1 MVARTMIIAFL
12 VLLTYL
18 SVTNASNITTDEA
31 SLLAFKAHITS
42 DPNGMLSKNWT
53 KRTHICNWIGISCSK
68 KHQRV
73 TSLVLKSFGFRD
85 SIATDIGNLSF
96 LNFLDIGNNSFHGQ
110 IPDEIG
116 RLRRLKY
123 LYLQMNNLTGQIPQS
138 LGFLTRLQFLHLS
151 ENRLFGNV
159 PLSIFS
165 VSSLKD
171 IDLSRNYE
179 LTGSLPNEI
188 CTNLPVLEYISLQDN
203 QFVGELP
210 SGLNICTKLEV
221 LSLSY
226 NKFTGNLPRDMW
238 NMSKVQELFIGW
250 NNFIGHLSSLEGL
263 YLGSNALS
271 GEVPVR
277 IFNISSLK
285 VIAVAANTL
294 SGKLPSNLG
303 YSLPNLEGLYLGINN
318 FSGTL
323 PSSISN
329 ATKLKFLDL
338 GRNMFS
344 GNVPIDLGINL
355 QQIQSINFQRNML
368 TNAPSSTGE
377 ISFLNSFSH
386 CKYLKFLM
394 IGNNQFNGILPKSSL
409 TNMSLSLE
417 RSSPFTVESGGKSQL
432 KLVTGQTCRG

>member
-1 MVARTMIIAFL
+1 MVARTMLIAFL

-31 SLLAFKAHITS
+31 SLLAFKAQITS
-42 DPNGMLSKNWT
+42 DPNEMLSKNWT
-53 KRTHICNWIGISCSK
+53 KGTHICNWIGISCSK
-68 KHQRV
+68 KV
-73 TSLVLKSFGFRD
+73 TSLVLKSFGFRG

-96 LNFLDIGNNSFHGQ
+96 LNSLDIGNNSFHGQ

-138 LGFLTRLQFLHLS
+138 LGFLTRLQVLHLS

-171 IDLSRNYE
+171 IDLSQNYE

-188 CTNLPVLEYISLQDN
+188 CSNLPVLEYISLQDN

-210 SGLNICTKLEV
+210 KGLNKCTKLEV

-250 NNFIGHLSSLEGL
+250 NNFTGDIPNEMNLPSIRKLSLRRNELVGTLPPSLGNLSTLVMIDIGENKIHGNIPPQLGHLSSLEGL

-271 GEVPVR
+271 DQEKWAKIKAV
-277 IFNISSLK
+277 LK
-285 VIAVAANTL
+285 VGAQ
-294 SGKLPSNLG
+294 G
-303 YSLPNLEGLYLGINN
+303 
-318 FSGTL
+318 
-323 PSSISN
+323 SSIL
-329 ATKLKFLDL
+329 ATTRLETVGSIMGTWQPYQLSILSLEDCWLLFKQRAFGHQTETNPDLVGIGKEIVKKCGGCASSSQDSWRSFKLQE
-338 GRNMFS
+338 GRNM
-344 GNVPIDLGINL
+344 G
-355 QQIQSINFQRNML
+355 
-368 TNAPSSTGE
+368 T
-377 ISFLNSFSH
+377 
-386 CKYLKFLM
+386 C
-394 IGNNQFNGILPKSSL
+394 
-409 TNMSLSLE
+409 E
-417 RSSPFTVESGGKSQL
+417 R
-432 KLVTGQTCRG
+432 

>member
-31 SLLAFKAHITS
+31 SLLAFKAQITS
-42 DPNGMLSKNWT
+42 DPNEMLSKNWT
-53 KRTHICNWIGISCSK
+53 KGTHICNWIGISCSK

-73 TSLVLKSFGFRD
+73 TSLVLKSFGFRG
-85 SIATDIGNLSF
+85 SIATDIGKLSF

-138 LGFLTRLQFLHLS
+138 LGFLTRLQVLYLS
-151 ENRLFGNV
+151 KNRLFGNV

-188 CTNLPVLEYISLQDN
+188 CSNLPVLEYISLQRN

-210 SGLNICTKLEV
+210 SGLHKCTKLEV

-250 NNFIGHLSSLEGL
+250 NNF
-263 YLGSNALS
+263 
-271 GEVPVR
+271 
-277 IFNISSLK
+277 
-285 VIAVAANTL
+285 T
-294 SGKLPSNLG
+294 
-303 YSLPNLEGLYLGINN
+303 
-318 FSGTL
+318 GT
-323 PSSISN
+323 
-329 ATKLKFLDL
+329 
-338 GRNMFS
+338 
-344 GNVPIDLGINL
+344 
-355 QQIQSINFQRNML
+355 
-368 TNAPSSTGE
+368 
-377 ISFLNSFSH
+377 
-386 CKYLKFLM
+386 
-394 IGNNQFNGILPKSSL
+394 
-409 TNMSLSLE
+409 
-417 RSSPFTVESGGKSQL
+417 
-432 KLVTGQTCRG
+432 